1 MTTTLTPPTEST
13 DPRQVAREVF
23 GWHDLREHQVRAI
36 EAAVAGRDVLA
47 VMPTGYG
54 KSAIYQIAGIMAGG
68 PCIVV
73 SPLIALQTDQCEGL
87 NDLADD
93 APTRSLA
100 INSSLS
106 ARRQEQAWEEVTAGR
121 AAFVFLTPEQLAKQE
136 VLDRIREA
144 GPSFLTVD
152 EAHCVA
158 AWGHDFRPDYLRLDA
173 ARHRM
178 GSPTVIALTATASTP
193 VREEIVDRL
202 AMRDALVLSG
212 GFDRT
217 ELHLGVRRHVA
228 DDDKRAAVVE
238 RAVELPG
245 PGLVYT
251 ATRRD
256 TERYAEQILEAA
268 DEAGRPLRVR
278 AYHAGQKSAEREE
291 TLGAF
296 LDGELDVVVATSA
309 FGMGIDKEDV
319 RFVLHADIPDSLD
332 TYYQEAGRA
341 GRDREPATIELHYRS
356 EDLGLRSFFSSH
368 SADDEVIRAVVSRL
382 RRADE
387 PVRLSQLKTS
397 VDATGRRVT
406 GAVNLLE
413 AAAVVTSDRRGIAL
427 SEDLRP
433 AEALT
438 RAQETS
444 EMLQRIDRSRIEMMR
459 GYAET
464 DGCRRQFLLGYFGEE
479 LADPCGNCDTCDA
492 GTAVDITHDA
502 ADFPLQAAVVHREW
516 GSGIVMSVD
525 DDRLTVFF
533 EEQGYRTL
541 SLALV
546 RDQDLLTRA

>member
-121 AAFVFLTPEQLAKQE
+121 VAFVFLTPEQLAKQE

-516 GSGIVMSVD
+516 GSGTVMSVD